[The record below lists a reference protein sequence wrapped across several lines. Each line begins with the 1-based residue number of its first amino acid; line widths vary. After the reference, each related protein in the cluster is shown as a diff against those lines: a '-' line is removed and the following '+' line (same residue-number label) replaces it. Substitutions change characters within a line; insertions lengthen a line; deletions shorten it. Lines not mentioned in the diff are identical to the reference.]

1 MQGQVGTRVTIT
13 GVSLLSGYDSVT
25 PEVYL
30 SGVRANVLSS
40 NSSTIVVQAQT
51 SPELNLWFSMGLQRG
66 PVEIVVDGPFSLT
79 FNVSINSAWM
89 YECPGE
95 ITYIFLLGMSI

>member
-1 MQGQVGTRVTIT
+1 MQGRFGTRVTIT

-40 NSSTIVVQAQT
+40 NSSTIVVQAQMP
-51 SPELNLWFSMGLQRG
+51 PEIDPGLSMGLQHNIFGVRG

-79 FNVSINSAWM
+79 FNVSIDVAWM
-89 YECPGE
+89 YQCPGE
-95 ITYIFLLGMSI
+95 IT